1 MELLNKGI
9 YTIISES
16 VFLLFFLTFLISLV
30 FVGALYYFDVMSIK
44 KANEAISA
52 KQASHDRPTSRLGGL
67 ATIMALV
74 IGACFMADQFIFFI
88 LLSSTPV
95 LVVGALEDIGY
106 NITPGNR
113 FYAGLAS
120 GFVAVYLTGL
130 WIDDVDF
137 TILTPI
143 LSLPFIAICF
153 TVFASAG
160 VSNSIN
166 LIDGVNGL
174 ASGVIVIIGSALCLI
189 SFSIGE
195 IGLGTFCVILV
206 GSILGFFIW
215 NFPKGLI
222 FLGDA
227 GAYTYGHLLVWIAI
241 SLVSKHPEIS
251 AWAIFCIFFWPI
263 LDTVAAILRRTLKQ
277 SSINHA
283 DHMHFHQL
291 LMRIVVIYSG
301 GRILQK
307 SANPVST
314 IIILPFCILTSF
326 LGVLFLKNSIFSI
339 LTIIIATFLFFGSY
353 YLMIFSVKSKA
364 LRKLMKN

>member
-174 ASGVIVIIGSALCLI
+174 ASGVIVIIGLALCI
-189 SFSIGE
+189 VSFSVRE
-195 IGLGTFCVILV
+195 IGLGIFCIILI

-215 NFPKGLI
+215 NFPKGLV

-227 GAYTYGHLLVWIAI
+227 GAYSYGHFLVWVAIALI
-241 SLVSKHPEIS
+241 TKHPEIS
-251 AWAIFCIFFWPI
+251 AWAIFCLFFWPI
-263 LDTVAAILRRTLKQ
+263 MDTLVAIFRRCLKRN
-277 SSINHA
+277 SINQA
-283 DHMHFHQL
+283 DNMHFHQL
-291 LMRIVVIYSG
+291 VRRVLVIYSG
-301 GRILQK
+301 GRISQK
-307 SANPVST
+307 SANPLST
-314 IIILPFCILTSF
+314 IIILPFCISIAL
-326 LGVLFLKNSIFSI
+326 LGVLFLESHFFSV
-339 LTIIIATFLFFGSY
+339 LTIIFSTFLFVGSY
-353 YLMIFSVKSKA
+353 YLLIFSHRSRSFKKF
-364 LRKLMKN
+364 KK